1 MKVIRRNFQQ
11 DGYAVIAAVYSQSEL
26 LKIAEEIDR
35 FSATNPE
42 FQQERELFAIRRIME
57 EIPSLRQLIFTPALI
72 RIIDEFAEKGSF
84 LTKSIYFDKPP
95 GSNWFVAWH
104 QDISISV
111 DARRDVLGYAQ
122 WMAKSGVIGVV
133 PPLSIL
139 ENTLTV
145 RIHLDNT
152 DAFNGALKILRGSHH
167 LGIVRKETVDWDQ
180 MEEVTCKVPA
190 GGVML
195 MRPLT
200 MHASRRAQSGTQR
213 RVIHLEFCNQ
223 DLDGGIQWAERF

>member
-1 MKVIRRNFQQ
+1 MKVIPRNFQQ

-26 LKIAEEIDR
+26 LKIAEEIDG
-35 FSATNPE
+35 FNASNPE
-42 FQQERELFAIRRIME
+42 FQQERELFAIRMMLE
-57 EIPSLRQLIFTPALI
+57 EIPTLKQLIFTPALI
-72 RIIDEFAEKGSF
+72 RILDEFAEKGSF

-111 DARRDVLGYAQ
+111 DARRDVAGYAQ
-122 WMAKSGVIGVV
+122 WTAKSGVIGVV

-167 LGIVRKETVDWDQ
+167 LGIVRKETIDWDQ
-180 MEEVTCKVPA
+180 MEEVTCEVPA

-200 MHASRRAQSGTQR
+200 MHSSRRAQSGSQR

-223 DLDGGIQWAERF
+223 DLDGGIHWAERF

>member
-1 MKVIRRNFQQ
+1 MNALRSCFDQ
-11 DGYAVIAAVYSQSEL
+11 DGFAVIEGVFSNSEL
-26 LKIAEEIDR
+26 SNIALEINR
-35 FSATNPE
+35 CNAANPQL
-42 FQQERELFAIRRIME
+42 QQERELFAIRRLLQ
-57 EIPSLRQLIFTPALI
+57 EIPQLIELIFTPALI
-72 RIIDEFAEKGSF
+72 QIIYEFAEKGSF

-111 DARRDVLGYAQ
+111 DARRDVPGYAQ
-122 WMAKSGVIGVV
+122 WTAKSGVIGVV
-133 PPLSIL
+133 PPVPIL
-139 ENTLTV
+139 QKTLTI

-152 DAFNGALKILRGSHH
+152 DASNGALNVIRSSHNM
-167 LGIVRKETVDWDQ
+167 GIVRKETVDWDQ
-180 MEEVTCKVPA
+180 MEEVTCEVPA

-223 DLDGGIQWAERF
+223 NLDGGIQWAERF

>member
-111 DARRDVLGYAQ
+111 DARRDVPGYAQ
-122 WMAKSGVIGVV
+122 WTAKSGVIGVV

-180 MEEVTCKVPA
+180 MEEVTCDVPA

-195 MRPLT
+195 MRPLI

-223 DLDGGIQWAERF
+223 ELHGGIQWAERF